1 VICRA
6 WSPTTPWFGA
16 FGKRTLQEDVGRGPR
31 PRRGSV
37 RSGNAPYKEQRIL
50 FAMNK
55 KILIVDD
62 EKIICEHLKKVLER
76 EFYEVK
82 ICHNGF
88 EALDRMQEESFAM
101 AIVDIKMPGMD
112 GIELLEKI
120 KEKYDNT
127 SVVIM
132 TAHGSVETA
141 VKAMKMGAID
151 YLSKPFEAEEIKL
164 VIERVFEHQQLI
176 DENLYLR
183 NQITEK
189 NKFGNIISKNY
200 KMQHIFDLIAS
211 VAVTDATVLIYG
223 ETGTGKELVSRSIH
237 YNSNR
242 KDNKFITINCGALP
256 DTLLESELFGHERGS
271 FTGAIKQK
279 IGKFELADKGTIFLD
294 EIGNITPAM
303 QVKLLRVL
311 QEMEFDRVGG
321 NKTIKVDV
329 RIIAATNIDLKE
341 AVARG
346 EFREDLYYRINVVL
360 INLPPLRERLE
371 DIPLLALHFLEK
383 HCEKT
388 GKEIYA
394 FSQDVLDSMMHY
406 HWPGNIR
413 ELENIIERAVILERG
428 KMISKIDLPVSAR
441 VEEKKIEAANLSI
454 NTEGFS
460 LREWLKMNE
469 KKYLVDIMKRYE
481 GNVRRALSQ
490 AKVGSKTFYRKIQ
503 KYGITK
509 DKLKDV

>member
-1 VICRA
+1 M
-6 WSPTTPWFGA
+6 
-16 FGKRTLQEDVGRGPR
+16 
-31 PRRGSV
+31 
-37 RSGNAPYKEQRIL
+37 
-50 FAMNK
+50 MNK

-62 EKIICEHLKKVLER
+62 EKIICEHLKKILER
-76 EFYEVK
+76 ESYEVK
-82 ICHNGF
+82 ICHSGF
-88 EALDRMQEESFAM
+88 EALDRIQEESFAV
-101 AIVDIKMPGMD
+101 AVIDIKMPGMD
-112 GIELLEKI
+112 GIELLERI
-120 KEKYDNT
+120 KQKYENT
-127 SVVIM
+127 AVVIM

-164 VIERVFEHQQLI
+164 VIERVFEHQKLI

-189 NKFGNIISKNY
+189 HRFGNIISKNY
-200 KMQHIFDLIAS
+200 KMQQIFDLIAS
-211 VAVTDATVLIYG
+211 VAVTDSTVLIYG

-256 DTLLESELFGHERGS
+256 DTLLESELFGHEKGS
-271 FTGAIKQK
+271 FTGAINQK
-279 IGKFELADKGTIFLD
+279 IGKFEFADKGTIFLD

-311 QEMEFDRVGG
+311 QEMEFERVGG

-346 EFREDLYYRINVVL
+346 DFREDLYYRINVLL
-360 INLPPLRERLE
+360 INLPPLRERLG

-406 HWPGNIR
+406 QWPGNVR
-413 ELENIIERAVILERG
+413 ELENVIERAVILERG
-428 KMISKIDLPVSAR
+428 KMISKIDLPVSKL
-441 VEEKKIEAANLSI
+441 EEKKNDVADISTS
-454 NTEGFS
+454 TEGVS
-460 LREWLKMNE
+460 LREWLRRNE
-469 KKYLVDIMKRYE
+469 KKYLIDVMKRYE

-509 DKLKDV
+509 DKLKNL

>member
-1 VICRA
+1 
-6 WSPTTPWFGA
+6 
-16 FGKRTLQEDVGRGPR
+16 
-31 PRRGSV
+31 
-37 RSGNAPYKEQRIL
+37 
-50 FAMNK
+50 MNK

-62 EKIICEHLKKVLER
+62 EKIICEHLRKVLER
-76 EFYEVK
+76 ESYEVRV
-82 ICHNGF
+82 CHSGF
-88 EALDRMQEESFAM
+88 EALERLNEESFAV
-101 AIVDIKMPGMD
+101 AVVDIKMPGMD
-112 GIELLEKI
+112 GIELLGKI
-120 KEKYDNT
+120 KEKYPQT

-141 VKAMKMGAID
+141 VKAMKMGAMD

-164 VIERVFEHQQLI
+164 VIERVFEHQKLI

-183 NQITEK
+183 NQIAEK
-189 NKFGNIISKNY
+189 HRFDNIISKNY
-200 KMQHIFDLIAS
+200 RMQQVFELIAS

-223 ETGTGKELVSRSIH
+223 ETGTGKELVAKSIH

-242 KDNKFITINCGALP
+242 KDNKFVTINCGALP
-256 DTLLESELFGHERGS
+256 DTLLESELFGHERGA

-311 QEMEFDRVGG
+311 QEMEFERVGG

-329 RIIAATNIDLKE
+329 RIIAATNKDLKQ
-341 AVARG
+341 AVANG
-346 EFREDLYYRINVVL
+346 EFREDLFYRINVVQ

-406 HWPGNIR
+406 DWPGNVR
-413 ELENIIERAVILERG
+413 ELENVIERAVILERG
-428 KMISKIDLPVSAR
+428 KMISKIDLPVAR
-441 VEEKKIEAANLSI
+441 LEEKRIDMANISLG
-454 NTEGFS
+454 TEGFS
-460 LREWLKMNE
+460 LREWLRMNE
-469 KKYLVDIMKRYE
+469 KKYLVDVMKRYE

-509 DKLKDV
+509 DKLKNL